1 MIFLTS
7 PERELLVKSVLFEMP
22 TYFLTMFKMPKWGF
36 AKIDKFR
43 RSFIWRGQDP
53 NSVRAGNC
61 LVN

>member
-36 AKIDKFR
+36 AKIDKF
-43 RSFIWRGQDP
+43 
-53 NSVRAGNC
+53 
-61 LVN
+61 